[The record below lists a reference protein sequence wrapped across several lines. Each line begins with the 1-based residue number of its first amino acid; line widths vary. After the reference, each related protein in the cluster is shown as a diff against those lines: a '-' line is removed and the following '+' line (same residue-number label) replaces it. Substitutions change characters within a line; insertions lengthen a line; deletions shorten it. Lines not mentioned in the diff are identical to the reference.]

1 MPNPWYLKPVNSK
14 NYAKL
19 AGVKR
24 AMKYCSDC
32 GTQVVKQIPVDD
44 DRLRF
49 VCPQC
54 EIIHYQNPKVV
65 VGCLPVAGQQVLLC
79 RRAIAPRIG
88 FWTIPAGFMENGETM
103 LDGALRETHE
113 EAAAKVKGETLYRL
127 FDIPDINQVYVFYR
141 GELNGNFG
149 IGPESLESR
158 LFSEDDIPWSELAFP
173 TVTDVLTEYFEDRK
187 TGEFPIRVSTPSQLW
202 AKHVG
207 WKSPT

>member
-1 MPNPWYLKPVNSK
+1 MPVNIE

-19 AGVKR
+19 AGVRR

-32 GTQVVKQIPVDD
+32 GTEVVKQIPVND

-65 VGCLPVAGQQVLLC
+65 VGCLPIAGQQVLLC
-79 RRAIAPRIG
+79 RRAREPRLG

-103 LDGALRETHE
+103 LDGALRETRE

-127 FDIPDINQVYVFYR
+127 FDIPHINQVYVFYL
-141 GELNGNFG
+141 GELDGGFG
-149 IGPESLESR
+149 IGPESLESK
-158 LFSEDDIPWSELAFP
+158 LFSEDEIPWSELAFP
-173 TVTDVLTEYFEDRK
+173 IVTDVLTEYFEDRK
-187 TGEFPIRVSTPSQLW
+187 IGEFPIRVSTPSPLW

-207 WKSPT
+207 WKSPADREI